1 MAAAAAAA
9 AAAASAAAARIRHSE
24 SPWIWS
30 EVKRGRKTVFLLM
43 HQRPELL
50 KKINDPGH
58 SRYAHKYQEAPDCFL
73 NFVFKAEIWA

>member
-1 MAAAAAAA
+1 MRSSAAAAAASAA
-9 AAAASAAAARIRHSE
+9 AAAASAAAARIRPKE

-50 KKINDPGH
+50 KKKTILDIQDVPANVQH
-58 SRYAHKYQEAPDCFL
+58 
-73 NFVFKAEIWA
+73 

>member
-1 MAAAAAAA
+1 MRSSAA
-9 AAAASAAAARIRHSE
+9 AAAASAAAARIRPKE

-50 KKINDPGH
+50 KKKTILDIQDVPANVQH
-58 SRYAHKYQEAPDCFL
+58 
-73 NFVFKAEIWA
+73 